1 MRMGMLCQSGV
12 APVGGKNSGTNA
24 VGSTTGVR
32 WGREPGPDQLAC
44 YDRVMNTVLKDMRV
58 QFMLAITTD
67 DAYPTGKT
75 LEDMQ
80 DMAWK
85 AAKLKY
91 PNTFAASTVM
101 ELTAST
107 CRVMLHSSY

>member
-1 MRMGMLCQSGV
+1 MCM
-12 APVGGKNSGTNA
+12 
-24 VGSTTGVR
+24 
-32 WGREPGPDQLAC
+32 
-44 YDRVMNTVLKDMRV
+44 

-67 DAYPTGKT
+67 DAYPTGKM

-91 PNTFAASTVM
+91 PNTFAASTIM
-101 ELTAST
+101 ELTART
-107 CRVMLHSSY
+107 HRMMLHAAYEICGRAHTQLPRRWLFMAISLFQCPWLVIAMPSLLTWSGNS

>member
-1 MRMGMLCQSGV
+1 M
-12 APVGGKNSGTNA
+12 
-24 VGSTTGVR
+24 
-32 WGREPGPDQLAC
+32 
-44 YDRVMNTVLKDMRV
+44 VLKDMRV

-91 PNTFAASTVM
+91 PNTFAASTIM

-107 CRVMLHSSY
+107 CRMMLHAAYEIHGRVHTVAKEMVVRGY